1 MRPTTEGDCEAILQL
16 WRAAGTVDGTTPAS
30 KVPAGVLDSKRL
42 AERLGFSFSCSDE
55 VGRLLAT
62 LATSIPQHGR
72 ILELGTGAGV
82 GTAWLCYGLGARA
95 DAEIVTVELDEALVA
110 EVRNRA
116 WPASVRFV
124 VGDAVAELGALGL
137 FDLVFADA
145 PGGKWERLDLT
156 LAAVGVGGRVLVD
169 DMTPQPEWPPEQ
181 RVQQA
186 AVCRSLVSDPRFT
199 AVEMAW
205 GGGVILAA
213 RRPDRR

>member
-1 MRPTTEGDCEAILQL
+1 MRPSTEGDCEAILQL
-16 WRAAGTVDGTTPAS
+16 WRAAGAVDGTTPPPE
-30 KVPAGVLDSKRL
+30 VPAIVLDSKRL

-62 LATSIPQHGR
+62 LATSIPQQGR

-95 DAEIVTVELDEALVA
+95 DAEVVTVEVDEARVA
-110 EVRNRA
+110 EVRNRG
-116 WPASVRFV
+116 WPAGVRFV
-124 VGDAVAELGALGL
+124 VGDAVEELGVLGL

-156 LAAVGVGGRVLVD
+156 LAAVRVGGRVLVD
-169 DMTPQPEWPPEQ
+169 DMTPQPGWPSEQ
-181 RVQQA
+181 RVKQA
-186 AVCRSLVSDPRFT
+186 AVRGAILSDPRFT
-199 AVEMAW
+199 AAEMAW